1 MIPSAIFEA
10 LDGDSIL
17 ESYDISSN
25 RIFELQSLDD
35 RPVKDGYFVV
45 INFEESTVLGP
56 LKKGPRIMTIW
67 VHHPMEKDR
76 DYAPVDAILNR
87 IEGILLGLEQT
98 TGSDN
103 VRVTCIMKQGRS
115 RNLIDPAWK
124 TIARS
129 ATYGVLYDETL
140 P

>member
-1 MIPSAIFEA
+1 M
-10 LDGDSIL
+10 
-17 ESYDISSN
+17 
-25 RIFELQSLDD
+25 
-35 RPVKDGYFVV
+35 KDGYFVV

-56 LKKGPRIMTIW
+56 RKKGPRIMTIW

-124 TIARS
+124 TIARN